1 MQLLL
6 IRDELHVEQDA
17 MLVDVEDLTRW
28 RSLSYPVLWPQ
39 KHTHIHVLINT
50 HLSSDTTNT
59 NNNRPLFVLEVKC
72 HGTSQFKKAFFWKQ
86 VTIASFLKMFYLR
99 RIFHAFFNEAVFC
112 CSFLSQA
119 CSEPAET
126 PGRENPLQIKPMV
139 TCPHHHL
146 RHMTATTNSE
156 QWSTTLVLESNKAC
170 RVLFQVSTFTPDLTD

>member
-1 MQLLL
+1 
-6 IRDELHVEQDA
+6 

-126 PGRENPLQIKPMV
+126 PGRENPLQIKPRPPVPIINHV
-139 TCPHHHL
+139 TWQPQPPQSSGQQPWSWRPI
-146 RHMTATTNSE
+146 RHAGFCSSPALSQLIQLINIF
-156 QWSTTLVLESNKAC
+156 WCLV
-170 RVLFQVSTFTPDLTD
+170 D